1 MLKLMRKHARN
12 WGMKLLLGIIIAV
25 FVLYFGDFGKSD
37 RTNIIATIDGKA
49 LPYADYLREYQNLMD
64 LYRQRYGAN
73 LTEGIL
79 KKLGLKERAV
89 DNLINQ
95 AVIMVKAS
103 ELYIRA
109 SDEEIRNSILS
120 YLVFQR
126 NGAFDQRIYEQ
137 TLRLNKL
144 TPENFEANQ
153 RKLLIS
159 AKLQDLISSGVH
171 VSEREVFDLYRL
183 QKEKINVMFL
193 KLSSKDYRGE
203 VKPTRQALEAYL
215 KERGDELRVPE
226 QIQVKYLS
234 FLAAD
239 FASSIEVTE
248 GDIREYYDRNWERLA
263 KPGEPP
269 PPLTEVTERIVAQ
282 LRHASGMRLA
292 AEEAKKAH
300 DTIYQQENFDA
311 YAAGKGLNVHTGPLF
326 TANRIPREFGALPD
340 FSKIAFSLQKNEVSK
355 VLSDE
360 EGYYLFQIATRKPSH
375 IPDMAEAGG
384 EIESRYVE
392 REARLL
398 CQREAQSLLEQ
409 LKKGEELEKI
419 AREKGLKVGETG
431 LFLAGASIP
440 DLGTSGELTDSLMQL
455 SDTKPYPDKV
465 FELNGSFLIIRF
477 KERGNLDEGDF
488 QSQKEELKKLYKEL
502 KKSETISAWIEGVK
516 NSLIKEG
523 RLKIVKDI
531 KGI

>member
-1 MLKLMRKHARN
+1 MLELMRKHAKN
-12 WGMKLLLGIIIAV
+12 WGMKLLLGIIIVV
-25 FVLYFGDFGKSD
+25 FVFYFGSLRESGRKS
-37 RTNIIATIDGKA
+37 IIATIDGKS
-49 LPYADYLREYQNLMD
+49 LPYADYLREYQNLME
-64 LYRQRYGAN
+64 LYRNRYGAN
-73 LTEGIL
+73 LTEDIL
-79 KKLGLKERAV
+79 KKLGLKEQAV
-89 DNLINQ
+89 NNLVNQ

-103 ELYIRA
+103 ELDIHA
-109 SDEEIRNSILS
+109 SDEEIRNSILF
-120 YLVFQR
+120 YPAFQR
-126 NGAFDQRIYEQ
+126 DGAFDQRIYEQ

-159 AKLQDLISSGVH
+159 AKLQNLISSGVH

-183 QKEKINVMFL
+183 QKEKINVRFL
-193 KLSSKDYRGE
+193 KLSSKDYRE
-203 VKPTRQALEAYL
+203 EIKPTRQALEAYL
-215 KERGDELRVPE
+215 KEWGNELRVPE
-226 QIQVKYLS
+226 QVQVKYLS

-239 FASSIEVTE
+239 FASSIKVTE
-248 GDIREYYDRNWERLA
+248 EDIREYYDRNRERPS
-263 KPGEPP
+263 KTEKP
-269 PPLTEVTERIVAQ
+269 PPLTEATERIAAQ

-311 YAAGKGLNVHTGPLF
+311 YAAGKGLKIHTSPLF
-326 TANRIPREFGALPD
+326 TVNRIPHEFSALPD
-340 FSKIAFSLQKNEVSK
+340 FSKIAFSLQKNEVSN

-360 EGYYLFQIATRKPSH
+360 NGCYLFQIAARKPSY

-392 REARLL
+392 REAMLL
-398 CQREAQSLLEQ
+398 CQKEAQSLLER

-431 LFLAGASIP
+431 LFLPGGSIP
-440 DLGTSGELTDSLMQL
+440 NMGDSGELTDSLMQL
-455 SDTKPYPDKV
+455 SDTKPYPNKV
-465 FELNGSFLIIRF
+465 FELNGIFVIVRF
-477 KERGNLDEGDF
+477 KERGKLDEGDF
-488 QSQKEELKKLYKEL
+488 QSQKGELKKLYKEL
-502 KKSETISAWIEGVK
+502 KKSETINAWIEGVK

-531 KGI
+531 GGI